1 LHPHVSI
8 AADAEQQ
15 ALAHLSPSAVSP
27 TAGGEEEEEEEEE
40 EHPQASS
47 GVGPLRQGFN
57 VAPNFQKERQDFG

>member
-40 EHPQASS
+40 EYL
-47 GVGPLRQGFN
+47 VGPLRVQFT
-57 VAPNFQKERQDFG
+57 PNFQKERQDFG